1 MSEVGR
7 NLQEKFGVSA
17 AAVQYRESEIRKHF
31 PEAWVEGYEGLIPE
45 MANHEKD
52 RHVLAA
58 AVRADANVIVTYNL
72 KDFMPAALAPHGID
86 AHGPSAFLKALYA
99 IDPEAVLQ
107 TLEEQAAAIG
117 RPLEYLL
124 RRLRVNAPGFVAM
137 MTAE

>member
-1 MSEVGR
+1 M
-7 NLQEKFGVSA
+7 
-17 AAVQYRESEIRKHF
+17 
-31 PEAWVEGYEGLIPE
+31 
-45 MANHEKD
+45 
-52 RHVLAA
+52 
-58 AVRADANVIVTYNL
+58 RADANVIVAYNL

-124 RRLRVNAPGFVAM
+124 RRLRVSAPGFVAM